1 MSIKQKQ
8 QQDSAPAISPSG
20 KLASLK
26 AYFGAARVELGK
38 VSWPTRKE
46 VKATAFAVA
55 ALVVIMSFFLG
66 IVDLVFAW
74 IIKSILAIGL

>member
-8 QQDSAPAISPSG
+8 QQDTASVISSDG
-20 KLASLK
+20 KFARLK
-26 AYFGAARVELGK
+26 AYFSASRVELGK

-46 VKATAFAVA
+46 IKATAFAVA

-66 IVDLVFAW
+66 IVDLFFSW
-74 IIKSILAIGL
+74 IVKIVLSIGL